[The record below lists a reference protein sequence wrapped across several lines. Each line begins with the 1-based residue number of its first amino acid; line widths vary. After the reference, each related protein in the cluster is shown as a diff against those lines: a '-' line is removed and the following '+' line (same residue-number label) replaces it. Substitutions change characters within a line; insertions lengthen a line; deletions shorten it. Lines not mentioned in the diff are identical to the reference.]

1 MLARVFLFLDG
12 IKPDFKRLSSMT
24 NIIKKLNPIR
34 EAILESHDNTL
45 QDLAEELTDE
55 QLERLQQLM
64 QLEWNEVL
72 KG

>member
-1 MLARVFLFLDG
+1 
-12 IKPDFKRLSSMT
+12 MT
-24 NIIKKLNPIR
+24 NIIKKINPIR

-45 QDLAEELTDE
+45 QDLAAELTDE
-55 QLERLQQLM
+55 QLERLQHLM

>member
-1 MLARVFLFLDG
+1 VLARVFLFLDG
-12 IKPDFKRLSSMT
+12 IKPNFKRLSSMT

-45 QDLAEELTDE
+45 QDLAAELTDE

-64 QLEWNEVL
+64 KLEWNEVL
-72 KG
+72 KS

>member
-1 MLARVFLFLDG
+1 
-12 IKPDFKRLSSMT
+12 MT
-24 NIIKKLNPIR
+24 NIIKKTNPIR

-45 QDLAEELTDE
+45 QDLAGELTDE

-64 QLEWNEVL
+64 QLEWDEVL

>member
-1 MLARVFLFLDG
+1 
-12 IKPDFKRLSSMT
+12 MT

-55 QLERLQQLM
+55 QLERLQQLI

-72 KG
+72 KD

>member
-1 MLARVFLFLDG
+1 
-12 IKPDFKRLSSMT
+12 MT